1 MTAVSPAD
9 VRQWRKLAQ
18 QRVRSSLNGVAN
30 ARVQWQMAHGEG
42 RAAAKEI
49 ANTHLSIRY
58 LKSSDLGDL
67 SDLPHL
73 LSCATRKL
81 QAQQSNG
88 LALLA
93 GAHKM
98 LVDATSSM
106 QAALAEGFEM
116 ESSLTWNHECN
127 AGSANSS
134 TAINN
139 DKAAG
144 EKVYRVPLFSCLSL
158 ASIESLA
165 AEILNMYHAE
175 LKVKRQIV
183 LDMEELVNAKGDT
196 LVDPTG
202 SPIDIQQRMEVCVT
216 TWMIEPQI
224 NTSRLDEIMLLL
236 EDDMKDACY

>member
-1 MTAVSPAD
+1 MSHPC
-9 VRQWRKLAQ
+9 
-18 QRVRSSLNGVAN
+18 
-30 ARVQWQMAHGEG
+30 H
-42 RAAAKEI
+42 I
-49 ANTHLSIRY
+49 
-58 LKSSDLGDL
+58 
-67 SDLPHL
+67 
-73 LSCATRKL
+73 
-81 QAQQSNG
+81 QSNG

-158 ASIESLA
+158 ASIGTRHTWCGERAPLMSTPEWNPLLQLSSTA
-165 AEILNMYHAE
+165 AFSVYVAICWCSRDLGIRDDC
-175 LKVKRQIV
+175 VCIV
-183 LDMEELVNAKGDT
+183 TEMGF
-196 LVDPTG
+196 
-202 SPIDIQQRMEVCVT
+202 
-216 TWMIEPQI
+216 EPVPNFAHQP
-224 NTSRLDEIMLLL
+224 RW
-236 EDDMKDACY
+236 